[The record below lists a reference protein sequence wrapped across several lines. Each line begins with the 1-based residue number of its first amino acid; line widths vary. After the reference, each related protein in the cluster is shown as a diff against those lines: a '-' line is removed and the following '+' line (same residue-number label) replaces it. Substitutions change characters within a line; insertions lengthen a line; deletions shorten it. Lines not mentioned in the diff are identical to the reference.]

1 MNHSSKNKISS
12 FSLQQKEVLEEI
24 KKEWLELVTSSG
36 KSPNFEI
43 DQDIDWLYWKSGLQK
58 PKVMIANSF
67 QEFIEISEKY
77 LGITAV
83 HPLDI
88 MNPNIDRKF
97 LGKLVCNA
105 NKMTRDC
112 FQDNA
117 MSELIRIE
125 QFFSNK
131 IRREV
136 LVPLKSAIPHSIIT
150 HNPGFGLSEEFWMI
164 TCEFLNRLG
173 YESDGKKDFF
183 RYCNMMKSGVW
194 YAVFFKDAAMIC
206 IPPIKIR
213 KDEHGRLHSMSEASI
228 KWKDDQNDHFIH
240 GVNFEKSAWEK
251 ITKRE
256 LKIKEILQ
264 IQNIEQRNIAIQIYG
279 YETLIEELGAKLVN
293 KSQRGNE
300 LYVIRDTLIN
310 GRSLKILKYKCP
322 STDRLY
328 HSFVPDD
335 MYNADHAMAWKFNL
349 NSDEYAMLE
358 IEA

>member
-12 FSLQQKEVLEEI
+12 FSLQQKEILEEI
-24 KKEWLELVTSSG
+24 KKEWSELVTSSG

-43 DQDIDWLYWKSGLQK
+43 DQDVDWLYLKSGLQK
-58 PKVMIANSF
+58 PKVMLANSF
-67 QEFIEISEKY
+67 QEFIKISEK

-83 HPLDI
+83 DSSDI
-88 MNPNIDRKF
+88 MNPNINRKF

-105 NKMTRDC
+105 NKMTRDYL
-112 FQDNA
+112 QDNA
-117 MSELIRIE
+117 RIELVSTE
-125 QFFSNK
+125 QFFFNK
-131 IRREV
+131 ITREV
-136 LVPLKSAIPHSIIT
+136 LEPLISAIPHSVIA
-150 HNPGFGLSEEFWMI
+150 HSPGFGLSAELWMI

-173 YESDGKKDFF
+173 YGDEKEDFF
-183 RYCNMMKSGVW
+183 KYCNMMKSGVW
-194 YAVFFKDAAMIC
+194 YAVFFKDVAMIC

-213 KDEHGRLHSMSEASI
+213 KDEYGRLHSMSEASI
-228 KWKDDQNDHFIH
+228 KWKDDQNDYFIH
-240 GVNFEKSAWEK
+240 GVNFEKYLWEK
-251 ITKRE
+251 VTKRE
-256 LKIKEILQ
+256 LNIKEILQ

-279 YETLIEELGAKLVN
+279 YETLIEELGAKLVD

-335 MYNADHAMAWKFNL
+335 TYNADYAMAWKFNL
-349 NSDEYAMLE
+349 NLDEYAMLE